1 MERKVLPPPGRTE
14 TKNLYII
21 GNGNQQVPSNTTLD
35 KKIQSEILLTTKGA
49 SNSVYTF
56 SGANYESV
64 WKNLSS

>member
-14 TKNLYII
+14 TKNIYII

-35 KKIQSEILLTTKGA
+35 KKNQSKILTTKGA

-64 WKNLSS
+64 WENLSS